1 MVAHRSHIER
11 PLRTQNDSD
20 VIRLDVVSPG
30 WAL

>member
-11 PLRTQNDSD
+11 PLRTPNASD